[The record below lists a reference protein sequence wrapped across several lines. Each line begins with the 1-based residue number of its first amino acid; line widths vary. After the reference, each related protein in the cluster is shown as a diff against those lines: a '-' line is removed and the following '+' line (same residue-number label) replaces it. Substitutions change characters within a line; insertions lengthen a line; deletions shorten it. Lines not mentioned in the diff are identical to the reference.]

1 MTSFSRLV
9 PRRIRAVA
17 TLAAL
22 CGLATT
28 AHPSAAQT
36 LEQVVVQRRLELRAA
51 RATHESARNTFEVVE
66 RQFSSALDEVR
77 DARNSGDGD
86 RLERAYAQALDR
98 SVPLRDQERRLE
110 EAQAALDAARG
121 RLIEVLEARL
131 EQLVRE
137 MDAAPGG
144 RERARLD
151 VLFRDLSAE
160 LQSLEAETGGT
171 FRIDPVV
178 LPEITFDPRDGP
190 DELRFKAEVLER
202 KAADADSVIR
212 NTEGLIQTLSNRLRT
227 QRQVR
232 DMVASLDRFDDT
244 RVPVVTGA
252 PPGDRASVT
261 DSTVVGARPLTLE
274 ERIEVLR
281 DYITQLE
288 AYRDQL
294 LIRAEQFR
302 RSVGAVA

>member
-1 MTSFSRLV
+1 M
-9 PRRIRAVA
+9 RAVA
-17 TLAAL
+17 VLLAL
-22 CGLATT
+22 WGLGGEPPPAG
-28 AHPSAAQT
+28 AQT
-36 LEQVVVQRRLELRAA
+36 LEQVVGQRRLELRAA
-51 RATHESARNTFEVVE
+51 RATHESARRMFEVVD
-66 RQFSSALDEVR
+66 RQFSAALDEVR
-77 DARNSGDGD
+77 DARNSGDGE
-86 RLERAYAQALDR
+86 RLERAYARALDR

-110 EAQAALDAARG
+110 EAQAALDAARD

-137 MDAAPGG
+137 MDAASSAQ
-144 RERARLD
+144 ERTRLD
-151 VLFRDLSAE
+151 VLFRDLSSE
-160 LQSLEAETGGT
+160 LQSLEAEAGGT

-178 LPEITFDPRDGP
+178 LPEIIFDPRDGP

-232 DMVASLDRFDDT
+232 DMVASLDRFGDT

-252 PPGDRASVT
+252 PPGDRTSVT

-274 ERIEVLR
+274 ERIEELR
-281 DYITQLE
+281 DYVTQLQ

-302 RSVGAVA
+302 RSVGAVV